1 MLDVIERIK
10 ELTRLRNW
18 TEYRLRKESGLATST
33 IGNIFYRGS
42 VPSISTLES
51 LCDAFGISLCQFFA
65 EGNAEGNF
73 VSLTKG
79 QTELLDKWALLS
91 KEQQKAVLEFID
103 KMN

>member
-10 ELTRLRNW
+10 ELTCLRNW

-51 LCDAFGISLCQFFA
+51 ICDAFGISLCQFFA
-65 EGNAEGNF
+65 EDDFIAP
-73 VSLTKG
+73 TKE
-79 QTELLDKWALLS
+79 QRKLLDKWALLS
-91 KEQQKAVLEFID
+91 SEQRKAVLELID

>member
-1 MLDVIERIK
+1 MDVIERIK

-65 EGNAEGNF
+65 EDDFIA
-73 VSLTKG
+73 LTKE
-79 QTELLDKWALLS
+79 QRELLEKWVLLS
-91 KEQQKAVLEFID
+91 SEQRKAVLELID

>member
-65 EGNAEGNF
+65 EGNF
-73 VSLTKG
+73 VPLTKE

-91 KEQQKAVLEFID
+91 KEQRKAALEFID

>member
-65 EGNAEGNF
+65 EDDFIA
-73 VSLTKG
+73 LTWE
-79 QTELLDKWALLS
+79 QRELLEKWALLS
-91 KEQQKAVLEFID
+91 SEQKKAVLELID

>member
-65 EGNAEGNF
+65 EGNF

>member
-1 MLDVIERIK
+1 MDVVERIK

-51 LCDAFGISLCQFFA
+51 ICDALGISLCQFFA
-65 EGNAEGNF
+65 ESNF
-73 VSLTKG
+73 VSLTKE
-79 QTELLDKWALLS
+79 QAELLDKWASLS
-91 KEQQKAVLEFID
+91 TEQRKVVIELME